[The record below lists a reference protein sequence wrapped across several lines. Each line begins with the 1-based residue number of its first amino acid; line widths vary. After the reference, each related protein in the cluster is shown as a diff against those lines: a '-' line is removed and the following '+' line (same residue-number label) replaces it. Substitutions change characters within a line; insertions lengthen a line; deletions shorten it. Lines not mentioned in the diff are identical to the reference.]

1 MMKSD
6 EVILITT
13 STGYAV
19 ESASTNYED
28 NFWTDWQSKITDR
41 ALLGRMGYK
50 TTIEIIEQNN
60 HL

>member
-19 ESASTNYED
+19 ESASTNYVD
-28 NFWTDWQSKITDR
+28 NF
-41 ALLGRMGYK
+41 
-50 TTIEIIEQNN
+50 
-60 HL
+60 